1 MHCERYIIPACGVR
15 GTVVSGAVLVA
26 DQRGG
31 VEGCGGDGVAGEAED
46 VKEGECGRRAGCGAA
61 EDIEV
66 GLGVEGEGPG

>member
-1 MHCERYIIPACGVR
+1 MHRERNIVSACGIR
-15 GTVVSGAVLVA
+15 AAVVSRAVLVA
-26 DQRGG
+26 DQCGR

-46 VKEGECGRRAGCGAA
+46 VEEGEGGRGAGCGAA